1 LKILIL
7 CLKTQ
12 TVADFQGEEAA
23 FTQYDERKYSTLQSH
38 HFRDDT
44 DYETIK
50 HIHNN
55 ITKLGKQNDYCNM
68 TMPSGRGHGFYS
80 PITPEE
86 GVIYAKV
93 DKGKK
98 IRRQRELNYLN
109 TSSDSSVREG
119 ESDSISVETPL
130 VTSEDGRSS
139 SNSEDCKFNGIR
151 TIKGYEDRESQ
162 V

>member
-1 LKILIL
+1 
-7 CLKTQ
+7 
-12 TVADFQGEEAA
+12 
-23 FTQYDERKYSTLQSH
+23 
-38 HFRDDT
+38 
-44 DYETIK
+44 
-50 HIHNN
+50 
-55 ITKLGKQNDYCNM
+55 M
-68 TMPSGRGHGFYS
+68 TMPSGRGHGLYS
-80 PITPEE
+80 PVRPDE

-93 DKGKK
+93 DRGKK
-98 IRRQRELNYLN
+98 NRRQRDLNFLN

-151 TIKGYEDRESQ
+151 TITYDDRESL